1 MNEDTLFL
9 KIIVVGD
16 SGVGKTSLLN
26 RFCYDK
32 FENNTQPT
40 IGCDFCTKV
49 ITNFNGKT
57 LRMQLWDVAGF
68 CLFLLIKYQRNYK
81 KDKKDLRMF
90 LRCISGVL

>member
-9 KIIVVGD
+9 KIIVVGE

-49 ITNFNGKT
+49 ITNFKGKT

-68 CLFLLIKYQRNYK
+68 KFI
-81 KDKKDLRMF
+81 DKT
-90 LRCISGVL
+90 IIIV